1 MILNHLWGLY
11 SNPRTEW
18 QQIDRNHENYWYALS
33 HILIIALI
41 PSICSYYA
49 SAQIGWSIGAGD
61 TIRLTHE
68 SALFMSLGM
77 YFGLVVGVSSLAM
90 MIHELAEVFDA
101 KPSIT
106 QALELAAYTATPL
119 YMVGFAC
126 LYPELWFISAVG
138 LVGLAYSIYLLYSGV
153 PILMHIPEE
162 KGFIYASTVV
172 TCGLVLLSVLMAMS
186 VILLNSGSGITYL

>member
-11 SNPRTEW
+11 LRPRSEW
-18 QQIDRNHENYWYALS
+18 QQIDRNHENYWYAIS

-41 PSICSYYA
+41 PAVCSYYA
-49 SAQIGWSIGAGD
+49 SAHIGWSIGAGD
-61 TIRLTHE
+61 TIRLTHD

-77 YFGLVVGVSSLAM
+77 YFGLVLGVTCLAM
-90 MIHELAEVFDA
+90 MIHELAEVFDST
-101 KPSIT
+101 PTIT

-119 YMVGFAC
+119 FMVGFAC

-138 LVGLAYSIYLLYSGV
+138 LAGLAYSIYLLYSGV

-172 TCGLVLLSVLMAMS
+172 TCGLVILSVLMAMS
-186 VILLNSGSGITYL
+186 VILLGSGSGITYM